1 MAEGEFMTLAERIQ
15 KLLSEAEQG
24 LIERESILR
33 LLFLAVLTRQP
44 TYLYGRAGSGKRS
57 VVEHML
63 AGFKHLN
70 VQIFGRRSFNLPSNP
85 ANIIIFTSFDSGF
98 PPMTSAINAVID
110 EHLAH
115 ELILSGRLRP
125 DASLSQAGISDSIH
139 LVISFPDS
147 VSPNALKDLLSDAG
161 DPANFHVSD
170 ELKISEEEVNKWTD
184 DFEKVQISE
193 DSLIILKSIAAECE
207 RSNVYIS
214 ASRWRGLAKMAR
226 AQAYFAGRSET
237 SVSDLLFLSED
248 LWGKRVISDAIR
260 KGYSDG
266 IQEFLNAYAP
276 DTEELRKT
284 TQELLIS
291 AEHYKNANGNR
302 YKTTSINGEEYICY
316 SITVFNEPISLYA
329 PLSRVGTN
337 EDFHPLNA
345 LHHVE
350 TRAKC
355 NFMGGDVCKIS
366 IDSKAKRNGMRA
378 SSIMQNGSNSSS
390 VTSPVYEDY
399 AKLPSEIL
407 KANDP
412 EIVEQNKI
420 GLQNAHEKL
429 YEVISQTLQSLKSLK
444 ALYTKCTEYQN
455 DPFLPMHPYKTFM
468 DFILKRYKTLSA
480 FSKELQQYEAEI
492 AQASTVIQ

>member
-1 MAEGEFMTLAERIQ
+1 MAEGEFMTIAERIQ

-24 LIERESILR
+24 LVERENILR
-33 LLFLAVLTRQP
+33 LLFLAVLTRQS

-57 VVEHML
+57 VVTHML
-63 AGFKHLN
+63 AGFKGLS
-70 VQIFGRRSFNLPSNP
+70 VQTYGRRSFNLPTEP
-85 ANIIIFTSFDSGF
+85 ANIILFTSFDSGF

-147 VSPNALKDLLSDAG
+147 VSPSALKDLLSDAG
-161 DPANFHVSD
+161 DPSNYAISD
-170 ELKISEEEVNKWTD
+170 ELKITPAEVQKWSEEI
-184 DFEKVQISE
+184 EKIQISE
-193 DSLIILKSIAAECE
+193 DSLIILKAIAAECE

-214 ASRWRGLAKMAR
+214 ARRWRGLAKMAR
-226 AQAYFAGRSET
+226 AQAFFAGRSQT
-237 SVSDLLFLSED
+237 NVTDLLFLSED
-248 LWGKRVISDAIR
+248 LWGKRATSEAIR
-260 KGYSDG
+260 KGYTDG
-266 IQEFLNAYAP
+266 LYEFLNAYAP
-276 DTEELRKT
+276 DPESLRKT

-302 YKTTSINGEEYICY
+302 YKTITINGEEYISY
-316 SITVFNEPISLYA
+316 SITVFNEPITLFA

-345 LHHVE
+345 LHHEE

-378 SSIMQNGSNSSS
+378 SSIMQSNSSVS
-390 VTSPVYEDY
+390 NSTPVYEDY

-407 KANDP
+407 QTNDP
-412 EIVEQNKI
+412 EIMEQNKL

-429 YEVISQTLQSLKSLK
+429 YEVITQALQSLKSLK
-444 ALYTKCTEYQN
+444 SLYTNSSEFQN
-455 DPFLPMHPYKTFM
+455 DPFLPMRPYKSYM
-468 DFILKRYKTLSA
+468 DMILKRYKALSA
-480 FSKELQQYEAEI
+480 FCKELQQYEAAI
-492 AQASTVIQ
+492 AQASTGIQ

>member
-1 MAEGEFMTLAERIQ
+1 MVKGAFMTLAERIQ

-24 LIERESILR
+24 LVERESILR
-33 LLFLAVLTRQP
+33 LLFLAVLTHQS

-57 VVEHML
+57 VISHML
-63 AGFKHLN
+63 AGFKDLN
-70 VQIFGRRSFNLPSNP
+70 VQTYGRRSFNLPTNP
-85 ANIIIFTSFDSGF
+85 ANIVIFTSFDSGF
-98 PPMTSAINAVID
+98 PPMTSAIHAVLD

-139 LVISFPDS
+139 LVVSFPDT

-161 DPANFHVSD
+161 DPANFSISE
-170 ELKISEEEVNKWTD
+170 ELKISQSEVAKWSEEI
-184 DFEKVQISE
+184 EKVQISN
-193 DSLIILKSIAAECE
+193 DSLIILKAIAAECE

-226 AQAYFAGRSET
+226 AQAFFSGRSET

-248 LWGKRVISDAIR
+248 LWGKRATSEAIR
-260 KGYSDG
+260 KGYTDG
-266 IQEFLNAYAP
+266 MHEFLNAYAP
-276 DTEELRKT
+276 DPEDLRKT

-291 AEHYKNANGNR
+291 AEHYKNSNGNR
-302 YKTTSINGEEYICY
+302 YKTITINGEEYISY
-316 SITVFNEPISLYA
+316 SITVFNEPISLFA
-329 PLSRVGTN
+329 PLSRVGTH

-345 LHHVE
+345 LHHEE

-378 SSIMQNGSNSSS
+378 SSIMQNNSSAS
-390 VTSPVYEDY
+390 NANPIYEDY

-407 KANDP
+407 QTNDP
-412 EIVEQNKI
+412 QIMEQNKL
-420 GLQNAHEKL
+420 GLQDAHEKL
-429 YEVISQTLQSLKSLK
+429 YEVISQSLQSLKSLK
-444 ALYTKCTEYQN
+444 ALYTSNSEFQN
-455 DPFLPMHPYKTFM
+455 DPFLPMRPYKSYM
-468 DFILKRYKTLSA
+468 DLILKRYKALSS
-480 FSKELQQYEAEI
+480 FCKELQQYEAAI
-492 AQASTVIQ
+492 TQASTDIQ

>member
-1 MAEGEFMTLAERIQ
+1 MTLAERIQ

-33 LLFLAVLTRQP
+33 LLYLAVLTRQS

-57 VVEHML
+57 VVRHML
-63 AGFKHLN
+63 AGFKNLD
-70 VQIFGRRSFNLPSNP
+70 VRTFGRRSFNLPTDP
-85 ANIIIFTSFDSGF
+85 ANIILFTSFDSGF
-98 PPMTSAINAVID
+98 PPMTSAIHAVID

-125 DASLSQAGISDSIH
+125 DASLSQAGLSDNIH

-161 DPANFHVSD
+161 DPKNFHISD
-170 ELKISEEEVNKWTD
+170 DLKISSEEMETWSEEI
-184 DFEKVQISE
+184 EKIQISD
-193 DSLIILKSIAAECE
+193 DSLIILKAIAAECE

-214 ASRWRGLAKMAR
+214 ARRWRGLAKMAR
-226 AQAYFAGRSET
+226 AQAFFAGRSET
-237 SVSDLLFLSED
+237 NISDLLFLSED
-248 LWGKRVISDAIR
+248 LWGKRATSEAIR

-266 IQEFLNAYAP
+266 MHDFLNAYAP
-276 DTEELRKT
+276 DPENLRKK

-291 AEHYKNANGNR
+291 AEHYKNASGNR
-302 YKTTSINGEEYICY
+302 YKTTTINGEEYICY

-329 PLSRVGTN
+329 PLSRIGTN

-345 LHHVE
+345 LHHTE

-378 SSIMQNGSNSSS
+378 SSIMQSNTNTSS
-390 VTSPVYEDY
+390 VAAVYEDY

-407 KANDP
+407 QTNDP
-412 EIVEQNKI
+412 EIIEQNKL
-420 GLQNAHEKL
+420 GLQSAHEKL
-429 YEVISQTLQSLKSLK
+429 YEVITQTLQSLKSLK
-444 ALYTKCTEYQN
+444 ALYTKSSEFQN
-455 DPFLPMHPYKTFM
+455 DPFLPMRPYKSFM
-468 DFILKRYKTLSA
+468 DLILKRYKALSA
-480 FSKELQQYEAEI
+480 FSKELQQYEAAI
-492 AQASTVIQ
+492 AQASTGIQ